1 MFTMNSNPLYVVRDT
16 YVSYATIDLCCREL
30 GSNTEVL
37 KVHILCIVACS
48 CRMSVIAV
56 YSASFLLQ
64 NRGIDLSCVRTCTVV
79 GEERPRIS
87 LLTSFSALFSSL
99 RLPPHAVSA
108 SFGCRVNPILCLHGP
123 QHPEPSTVY
132 VDQRA
137 LRVDRLTVL
146 ERGAPNSLC
155 LIESGKILPDVKVAI
170 VHPDSKVPCAHT
182 DLGEVQHIYAYN
194 IHVHT
199 YLCMGGS
206 TCMWK

>member
-1 MFTMNSNPLYVVRDT
+1 M
-16 YVSYATIDLCCREL
+16 
-30 GSNTEVL
+30 
-37 KVHILCIVACS
+37 
-48 CRMSVIAV
+48 
-56 YSASFLLQ
+56 
-64 NRGIDLSCVRTCTVV
+64 
-79 GEERPRIS
+79 S

-99 RLPPHAVSA
+99 RLPPHALSA
-108 SFGCRVNPILCLHGP
+108 SFGCRVNSILCLRGP

-182 DLGEVQHIYAYN
+182 DLGEVCNEMVYMHM
-194 IHVHT
+194 HGV
-199 YLCMGGS
+199 L
-206 TCMWK
+206 W

>member
-1 MFTMNSNPLYVVRDT
+1 MCTNHYIIINLYTYSRQIHKSIHFRVRCVSNFLQMFWHY
-16 YVSYATIDLCCREL
+16 
-30 GSNTEVL
+30 
-37 KVHILCIVACS
+37 HILLHSI
-48 CRMSVIAV
+48 
-56 YSASFLLQ
+56 LQ

-79 GEERPRIS
+79 GEERPRVS
-87 LLTSFSALFSSL
+87 LLTSFSALFSALS
-99 RLPPHAVSA
+99 LPPHAVSA
-108 SFGCRVNPILCLHGP
+108 SFGCRVSPMICLQGP

-182 DLGEVQHIYAYN
+182 DLGEVW
-194 IHVHT
+194 HVIFV
-199 YLCMGGS
+199 
-206 TCMWK
+206 